1 MSFILKNNG
10 VQVAI
15 SGAWHPSLFA
25 KHTGTSFPE
34 EVTQEYIWQ
43 QDEYTLAWVDDE
55 QALPP
60 SEDLILANQKS
71 ERAEAYRLEADP
83 IFFKYQR
90 GEATFDD
97 WLNKVNEIRKRYSP

>member
-1 MSFILKNNG
+1 MSYVLKKNG
-10 VQVAI
+10 VELARTMNWRA
-15 SGAWHPSLFA
+15 SAFA
-25 KHTGTSFPE
+25 GHTETSFPE

-60 SEDLILANQKS
+60 SEDLILANQKP